1 MMVELQIQNLQGKS
15 AGWKFRLS
23 VFSLGSELHGAA
35 GLKLRQGLYAA
46 VWRRIPSLMGNQS
59 LLLRPSTDWTRP
71 IHIKEGNLLYSKSTN
86 LNVCNL
92 NVFKVCKTYFLNNI
106 QTVRSNNWA
115 YSLAE
120 LTHKIRHNC
129 QAKVSVTASTIG
141 HCLSLWWR
149 ERILTLALHIFSQ
162 NRHISLL
169 LTFQLQAS
177 HKTMFTFNEVRKL
190 QAYHEQKQN
199 IQDQP

>member
-23 VFSLGSELHGAA
+23 VFSLGSEFHGAA

-46 VWRRIPSLMGNQS
+46 VWRRIPSLMVNQS

-129 QAKVSVTASTIG
+129 QAKVSVTASTILVIAY
-141 HCLSLWWR
+141 HCGGGKEYSHWLF
-149 ERILTLALHIFSQ
+149 TFSPRTDTYHFCSPFSYKQ
-162 NRHISLL
+162 VTRPCLL
-169 LTFQLQAS
+169 L
-177 HKTMFTFNEVRKL
+177 MR
-190 QAYHEQKQN
+190 
-199 IQDQP
+199 